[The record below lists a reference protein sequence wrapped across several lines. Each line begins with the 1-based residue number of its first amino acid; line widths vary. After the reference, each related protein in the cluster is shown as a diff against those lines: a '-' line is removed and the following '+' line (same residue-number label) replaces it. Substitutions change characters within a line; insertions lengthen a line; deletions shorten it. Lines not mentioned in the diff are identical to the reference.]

1 MLAKIIYILLQEK
14 QHKCTASIKLQ
25 EIIVS
30 VKHDFYRN
38 KTYKVYFQDQQH
50 KCTTSILSGEKIPR
64 NTRSILS
71 GEKIPRNTR
80 SILSGE
86 KIPRNTRSILSEK
99 TAQVYNKHIF
109 SVQLS
114 YSPKKPCKHKAIVV
128 TEINVTVQ
136 QLYREETEYVLL
148 KIV

>member
-50 KCTTSILSGEKIPR
+50 KCTT
-64 NTRSILS
+64 SILS